1 MEDTAKY
8 RVHAD
13 LVADGIVERSD
24 VVGAVFGQ
32 TEGLL
37 GDELDIHALQ
47 DASKLGRLDVDVET
61 EGGQSFG
68 HITLASNLDR
78 VETSVLGAA
87 LEAIERVGPC
97 HATVEV
103 VRIEDCRAAK
113 RREITERA
121 KELLATSFDEGA
133 IDSDDILTEVRES
146 VRVGDVTEFEGLP
159 AGPNVI
165 SSDAVVV
172 VEGRADVV
180 TLLKYGVKNAVAVEG
195 TDVPDAIADLT
206 HERRTTAFLDGDRGG
221 DLILEELRQVGDV
234 DYVASPPD
242 GESVEDLS
250 RAAVHASLRG
260 KRPAGV
266 ADDTDANAGDSA
278 TDVDTDD
285 VSDPETTD
293 PETTDAD
300 SDIPTDVAATDDT
313 ATAVAATDGSAV
325 PSPTPVDD
333 SEQGE
338 RPSASVD
345 TAGGPA
351 ARPDAGVTPTSGPT
365 STAEAAEAAHDT
377 GRCHCYAAGFER
389 VADVGADAAFETLR
403 ETDPAPMLAV
413 RDGPITQRLLD
424 VAAQRG
430 VETLVGTGREDVVKE
445 PASVALHTF
454 TDLT

>member
-47 DASKLGRLDVDVET
+47 DSSKLGRLDVDVET

-97 HATVEV
+97 RATVEV
-103 VRIEDCRAAK
+103 SRIEDCRAAK
-113 RREITERA
+113 RREVTERA

-146 VRVGDVTEFEGLP
+146 IRVADVTEFAGLP
-159 AGPNVI
+159 AGPNVE

-180 TLLKYGVKNAVAVEG
+180 TLLKYGVKNAIAVEG
-195 TDVPDAIADLT
+195 TSVPDAVADLT
-206 HERRTTAFLDGDRGG
+206 RERRATAFLDGDRGG
-221 DLILEELRQVGDV
+221 ALILEELRQVGDI
-234 DYVASPPD
+234 DYVASPPE

-250 RAAVHASLRG
+250 RAAVHTALRE
-260 KRPAGV
+260 KRPAGASDPATSADADAADA
-266 ADDTDANAGDSA
+266 ADDTDTAS
-278 TDVDTDD
+278 DTDA
-285 VSDPETTD
+285 SDAPDATSAAS
-293 PETTDAD
+293 DAD
-300 SDIPTDVAATDDT
+300 AADDASPTPTG
-313 ATAVAATDGSAV
+313 VAATDGSAV
-325 PSPTPVDD
+325 PSPTPADD
-333 SEQGE
+333 PGSG
-338 RPSASVD
+338 PSADATPDSD
-345 TAGGPA
+345 TDPA
-351 ARPDAGVTPTSGPT
+351 PAPGPT
-365 STAEAAEAAHDT
+365 STAEAAEAARDT
-377 GRCHCYAAGFER
+377 GRCHCYAPGFDR
-389 VADVGADAAFETLR
+389 VADVEAADAFETLR
-403 ETDPAPMLAV
+403 ETDPVPVLAV
-413 RDGPITQRLLD
+413 RDGPVTQRLLD

-430 VETLVGTGREDVVKE
+430 IEALVGTERADVVKE
-445 PASVALHTF
+445 PVGVALHTF
-454 TDLT
+454 DDLT

>member
-37 GDELDIHALQ
+37 GDDLDIHALQ

-61 EGGQSFG
+61 EGGQAFG
-68 HITLASNLDR
+68 HISLASNLDR

-103 VRIEDCRAAK
+103 SRIEDCRAAK

-146 VRVGDVTEFEGLP
+146 VRVGDVTEFRELP
-159 AGPNVI
+159 AGPNVA

-180 TLLKYGVKNAVAVEG
+180 TLLKYGVKNAIAVEG
-195 TDVPDAIADLT
+195 TDVPDAAADLT
-206 HERRTTAFLDGDRGG
+206 RERRTTAFFDGDRGG
-221 DLILEELRQVGDV
+221 ELVLEELEQVGDV
-234 DYVASPPD
+234 DYVATPPA

-250 RAAVHASLRG
+250 RAAVHAALRE
-260 KRPAGV
+260 KRPSGARSTSMSAGSTIEP
-266 ADDTDANAGDSA
+266 DDGDTANGGTDAASGDDAAS
-278 TDVDTDD
+278 T
-285 VSDPETTD
+285 ELRRIRTTLRVR
-293 PETTDAD
+293 TT
-300 SDIPTDVAATDDT
+300 PRVRMMPRVRTTR
-313 ATAVAATDGSAV
+313 
-325 PSPTPVDD
+325 PSPRRT
-333 SEQGE
+333 GA
-338 RPSASVD
+338 PS
-345 TAGGPA
+345 P
-351 ARPDAGVTPTSGPT
+351 R
-365 STAEAAEAAHDT
+365 
-377 GRCHCYAAGFER
+377 RR
-389 VADVGADAAFETLR
+389 R
-403 ETDPAPMLAV
+403 
-413 RDGPITQRLLD
+413 
-424 VAAQRG
+424 
-430 VETLVGTGREDVVKE
+430 
-445 PASVALHTF
+445 
-454 TDLT
+454 

>member
-97 HATVEV
+97 RATVEV
-103 VRIEDCRAAK
+103 SRIEDCRAAK

-133 IDSDDILTEVRES
+133 IDSDDILTEVREA
-146 VRVGDVTEFEGLP
+146 VRVGDVTEFEGFP
-159 AGPNVI
+159 AGPNVE

-180 TLLKYGVKNAVAVEG
+180 TLLKYGVKNAIAVEG
-195 TDVPDAIADLT
+195 TSVPDAVADLT
-206 HERRTTAFLDGDRGG
+206 RERRTTAFLDGDRGG

-242 GESVEDLS
+242 SESVEDLS
-250 RAAVHASLRG
+250 RAAVHAALRG
-260 KRPAGV
+260 KRPAG
-266 ADDTDANAGDSA
+266 ASDATDTSDTTATTDTDASASSTTAADASTEA
-278 TDVDTDD
+278 TDA
-285 VSDPETTD
+285 ETLG
-293 PETTDAD
+293 
-300 SDIPTDVAATDDT
+300 
-313 ATAVAATDGSAV
+313 VAATDGSAV
-325 PSPTPVDD
+325 PSPTPTDEPE
-333 SEQGE
+333 SGPS
-338 RPSASVD
+338 PSASDDADAESV
-345 TAGGPA
+345 
-351 ARPDAGVTPTSGPT
+351 PDADDQSTDATGDTPAESTPEPGPT
-365 STAEAAEAAHDT
+365 STADAAASVRGS
-377 GRCHCYAAGFER
+377 GRCRCYAAGFER
-389 VADVGADAAFETLR
+389 VADTEAADAFETLR
-403 ETDPAPMLAV
+403 ETEPAPMLAV

-430 VETLVGTGREDVVKE
+430 VEALVGTERADVVKE
-445 PASVALHTF
+445 PVSVALHTF
-454 TDLT
+454 DDLT

>member
-13 LVADGIVERSD
+13 LVADGIIERSD

-97 HATVEV
+97 RATVEV
-103 VRIEDCRAAK
+103 SRIEDCRAAK
-113 RREITERA
+113 RREVTERA

-146 VRVGDVTEFEGLP
+146 VRVADVTEFEGLP
-159 AGPNVI
+159 AGPKVE

-195 TDVPDAIADLT
+195 TSVPDAVADLT
-206 HERRTTAFLDGDRGG
+206 RERRATAFLDGDRGG
-221 DLILEELRQVGDV
+221 ALILEELRQVGDI
-234 DYVASPPD
+234 DYVASPPE

-250 RAAVHASLRG
+250 RAAVHAALRE
-260 KRPAGV
+260 KRPAGASDPATAADPDAADV
-266 ADDTDANAGDSA
+266 ADETDAG
-278 TDVDTDD
+278 VDAETTTAASG
-285 VSDPETTD
+285 SDPAD
-293 PETTDAD
+293 DA
-300 SDIPTDVAATDDT
+300 SST
-313 ATAVAATDGSAV
+313 ATGVAATDGSAV
-325 PSPTPVDD
+325 PSPTPADEPD
-333 SEQGE
+333 TG
-338 RPSASVD
+338 PSASASD
-345 TAGGPA
+345 TDTPPA
-351 ARPDAGVTPTSGPT
+351 SGPT
-365 STAEAAEAAHDT
+365 STAEAAEAIRDT
-377 GRCHCYAAGFER
+377 GRCHCYAPGFER
-389 VADVGADAAFETLR
+389 VADVEAAAAFETLR
-403 ETDPAPMLAV
+403 DTDPVPILVV

-430 VETLVGTGREDVVKE
+430 IEALVGAGRADIVKE
-445 PASVALHTF
+445 PVGVALHTL
-454 TDLT
+454 DELT